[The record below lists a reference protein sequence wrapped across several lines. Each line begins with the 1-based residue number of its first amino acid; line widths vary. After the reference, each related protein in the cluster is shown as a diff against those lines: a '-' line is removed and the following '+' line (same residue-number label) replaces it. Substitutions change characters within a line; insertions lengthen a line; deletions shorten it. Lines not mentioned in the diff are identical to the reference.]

1 MFQAKEVKEHE
12 QKRER
17 EKREAGE
24 DNLNEAQRDGVYRYS
39 KHMGSTRRVNRKT
52 ECPESEAGNVSRSWS

>member
-1 MFQAKEVKEHE
+1 MFQAKEVKENE
-12 QKRER
+12 QKGER

-39 KHMGSTRRVNRKT
+39 KHMGSARRANRKT
-52 ECPESEAGNVSRSWS
+52 ECPESEARNVSRSWS